1 MSARRFEHS
10 VALDR
15 EGRMRAD
22 GSSPLELEEAWTPE
36 HLVLTG
42 LVRCTIASL
51 RFYAEK
57 TSVAVEA
64 SGGAD
69 GVVTK
74 REDDGRYA
82 FTEIECGLDVE
93 LEPRPEDAELAK
105 LLDSAEW
112 GCFVG
117 GSLTAKPRY
126 EWRVNGEVVP
136 R

>member
-1 MSARRFEHS
+1 LSERRFEHS
-10 VALDR
+10 VSLDR

-22 GSSPLELEEAWTPE
+22 GSSPLELAEAWTPE
-36 HLVLTG
+36 HLVLAA

-51 RFYAEK
+51 RFYAENL
-57 TSVAVEA
+57 SIAVEA

-74 REDDGRYA
+74 RDEDERYA
-82 FTEIECGLDVE
+82 FTQIECGLDVQ
-93 LEPRPEDAELAK
+93 LEPRPEEAELGK
-105 LLDSAEW
+105 LLNSAEW

-126 EWRVNGEVVP
+126 EWRVNGEVVA

>member
-1 MSARRFEHS
+1 LTERRFEHS
-10 VALDR
+10 VSLDR
-15 EGRMRAD
+15 EGRLRAD
-22 GSSPLELEEAWTPE
+22 GSSPLEPEEAWTPE
-36 HLVLTG
+36 HLVLAA

-57 TSVAVEA
+57 MSVAVGA

-69 GVVTK
+69 GIVTK

-82 FTEIECGLDVE
+82 FTQVECGLDVE
-93 LEPRPEDAELAK
+93 LEPLPEEADLEQ

-126 EWRVNGEVVP
+126 EWRVNGEVVS